1 MKAVVI
7 GLGDI
12 SAVHLA
18 AIAAIPGT
26 VLAAGCDTDKRRQE
40 VLPQGA
46 SFFTDYREMLS
57 AVKPDVVHIC
67 LPHYLHYPVARDT
80 AEAGY
85 NIFAEK
91 PLAMDYK
98 EGLEYAALEKAAG
111 VKICICLQN
120 RRNPSSEKLMEILA
134 GGEFG
139 AVTGVRGLVAWK
151 RGKAY
156 YEAKPWRG
164 IMAQAGGG
172 NMINQAL
179 HTLDLIQY
187 FARSPIKDV
196 KGSISQILDYD
207 IEVEDT
213 ASASIRF
220 ESGISGLFNGS
231 NANSRDVPAEIEV
244 SCEKAV
250 FTIRYQ
256 TLYQRI
262 EGEESILVRDRSPS
276 AGKSV
281 YGNSHQKL
289 IAQFYHVLETGQGE
303 YIHPQDALPVTWL
316 IDAIRQSSE
325 SGKTVVF
332 QRRSAD

>member
-1 MKAVVI
+1 MKAAII

-18 AIAAIPGT
+18 AIAAIPGA
-26 VLAAGCDTDKRRQE
+26 VLAAGCDTDERRRE
-40 VLPQGA
+40 VLPEGTP
-46 SFFTDYREMLS
+46 FFIDYHEMLS

-80 AEAGY
+80 AKAGC

-91 PLAMDYK
+91 PLAMNYA
-98 EGLEYAALEKAAG
+98 EGLEYAALEKTAG
-111 VKICICLQN
+111 IKICICLQN
-120 RRNPSSEKLMEILA
+120 RRNPSSEKLMEILES
-134 GGEFG
+134 GESG

-156 YEAKPWRG
+156 YDAKPWRG

-196 KGSISQILDYD
+196 RGSISQLLDYG

-213 ASASIRF
+213 ACASIRF

-250 FTIRYQ
+250 FIIRYQ
-256 TLYQRI
+256 TLYRYV
-262 EGEESILVRDRSPS
+262 EGEESILARDRPPS
-276 AGKSV
+276 TGKNV
-281 YGNSHQKL
+281 YGDSHQKL
-289 IAQFYHVLETGQGE
+289 IAQFYRAVETGRGE
-303 YIHPQDALPVTWL
+303 YIHPEDALPVTWL
-316 IDAIRQSSE
+316 IDAIRRSSE
-325 SGKTVVF
+325 SGTTIAF
-332 QRRSAD
+332 ENR